1 MGTYHEYMLEG
12 ISDKRNLSIHR
23 QSLQQTGTLSVETED
38 VGQPLTSKG
47 RDPVSIFCRA
57 KCSSTLKSERE
68 WKKRKNRWLTSWQLV
83 QWNLKKYMK
92 QIVVIHLSY
101 ISMSNVI
108 STTMEV
114 WECLIYMSTNLHAK
128 GACEERPTKSLW
140 DPMNL
145 SISSQLSIYIRTGN
159 AYINKLL
166 QETWKKKEPP
176 KVEDKKSTHPTVQ
189 KHIAVLN
196 CLGHVNEKIPSAPVI
211 TRV

>member
-83 QWNLKKYMK
+83 QWNSKKIHETNSSHSL
-92 QIVVIHLSY
+92 IVHINVKCHLNDNGGMGVS
-101 ISMSNVI
+101 
-108 STTMEV
+108 
-114 WECLIYMSTNLHAK
+114 NLHVNK
-128 GACEERPTKSLW
+128 PPCKRCMWRKTNKKPLRPNESV
-140 DPMNL
+140 NFF
-145 SISSQLSIYIRTGN
+145 
-159 AYINKLL
+159 
-166 QETWKKKEPP
+166 
-176 KVEDKKSTHPTVQ
+176 STEH
-189 KHIAVLN
+189 LY
-196 CLGHVNEKIPSAPVI
+196 
-211 TRV
+211 